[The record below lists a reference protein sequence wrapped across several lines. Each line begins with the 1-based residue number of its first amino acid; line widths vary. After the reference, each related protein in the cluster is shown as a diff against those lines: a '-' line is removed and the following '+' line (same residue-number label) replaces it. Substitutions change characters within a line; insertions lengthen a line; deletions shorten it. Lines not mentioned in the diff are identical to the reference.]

1 MSGKIKMREIHIT
14 RIEGPLDGAIP
25 AGDSRRFACWRDAES
40 YLHRICLS
48 IDANQAGFDRV
59 QFAVKFDD
67 GESFVGRYGATNPQ
81 SRVYMSPDLRARMRE
96 YAGFM
101 ACIDVFRPQAMSA
114 KRWRAHCALQSASQR
129 RQWQGFLETY
139 DV

>member
-1 MSGKIKMREIHIT
+1 MSGKIKMQEIHIT

-25 AGDSRRFACWRDAES
+25 AGDSRRFVCWHDAES

-48 IDANQAGFDRV
+48 IDPNQAGFDKV

-67 GESFVGRYGATNPQ
+67 GETFTGRYPATNPQ
-81 SRVYMSPDLRARMRE
+81 SRSYMPPDLRTRIRE

-101 ACIDVFRPQAMSA
+101 ACIEVFRPQTMSL
-114 KRWRAHCALQSASQR
+114 KRWRAHCALQSAAQR
-129 RQWQGFLETY
+129 RQWQGLLATY